1 MSAEA
6 QGDAGASLAVQVRNL
21 PALEEAWEMVELQA
35 GDPLFEKGDPGDA
48 FYTLLEGQID
58 IVAAAEDGQH
68 ILLERLS
75 PGQHFGELSLVDG
88 GARVAG
94 AVARTRA
101 KLERLHRDD
110 FLAALPSST
119 ALTEMTIGMMSVR
132 MRRSTEYLDHLTDWA
147 RMVAAGEYEGARQAI
162 STVAAAQDDA
172 NISRFVSTFNE
183 MVSGVEAR
191 ETELAETVEALRIE
205 IDRKKHD
212 KQVAA
217 ITDSD
222 FFRDLQAN
230 ARDMRKSIRGD
241 GGDA

>member
-1 MSAEA
+1 MSAEDRKSA
-6 QGDAGASLAVQVRNL
+6 AADLAERVRNL
-21 PALEEAWEMVELQA
+21 PALRSAWETVELESGEA
-35 GDPLFEKGDPGDA
+35 LFEKGDPGDA

-58 IVAAAEDGQH
+58 IVASAEDGRH
-68 ILLERLS
+68 ILLERLG

-94 AVARTRA
+94 AVARGAAR
-101 KLERLHRDD
+101 LERLHRDD
-110 FLAALPSST
+110 FLAALPGSP

-147 RMVAAGEYEGARQAI
+147 RMVAKGEYEGARQAI

-172 NISRFVSTFNE
+172 NISRFVATFND
-183 MVSGVEAR
+183 MVAGVEAR
-191 ETELAETVEALRIE
+191 ETELAEKVEALRIE

-212 KQVAA
+212 RQVKA

-230 ARDMRKSIRGD
+230 ARDMRRNIRGE
-241 GGDA
+241 